1 MPKDLV
7 VLIKRRI
14 RYMCDFLGGCS
25 CDSLLMFFLLL
36 VVLFDS
42 IGIWGDDPGT
52 LLFFF
57 LLLII
62 LFAY

>member
-1 MPKDLV
+1 
-7 VLIKRRI
+7 
-14 RYMCDFLGGCS
+14 MCDFFGDCS
-25 CDSLLMFFLLL
+25 CDSMLMFFLLL

-42 IGIWGDDPGT
+42 IGIWGDDPGV

-57 LLLII
+57 LLLVI

>member
-1 MPKDLV
+1 
-7 VLIKRRI
+7 
-14 RYMCDFLGGCS
+14 MCDFFNDCS

-42 IGIWGDDPGT
+42 FGFWGDDPGT

-57 LLLII
+57 LLLIV
-62 LFAY
+62 LFAF